1 MAKKYLVRIRSDF
14 MRWFENI
21 GVAPHAIIEADNE
34 IEAERTLDEN
44 GINYELYVAT
54 VVTDS
59 GQHPTL
65 CIEVNGKNYCRE
77 GGE

>member
-1 MAKKYLVRIRSDF
+1 MAVWVLSDDLFSRLLKK
-14 MRWFENI
+14 
-21 GVAPHAIIEADNE
+21 
-34 IEAERTLDEN
+34 LDEN
-44 GINYELYVAT
+44 GINYELYAAT

-77 GGE
+77 GGD